1 MAITT
6 MYHSVFPIL
15 IIHINEYMSSGM
27 LMYHIAK
34 NPQIGFILPG
44 ENPSGTYLTYLTE
57 HTVVC
62 SILYV
67 MIY

>member
-1 MAITT
+1 ME
-6 MYHSVFPIL
+6 VNCGIL
-15 IIHINEYMSSGM
+15 
-27 LMYHIAK
+27 AT

-62 SILYV
+62 
-67 MIY
+67 